1 MSTKDNVLVPRVAVL
16 EEKKLE
22 TQDIYTLKFKM
33 MDNGTISF
41 GPGQYNMLGVPRLG
55 ESAISFST
63 LPIGYNGFVH
73 TIRMAG
79 NVTRAICNMNV
90 GDTVLVRGPYGNIWP
105 LEKAEKKNVVIVAG
119 GIGMAPLR
127 PVVYTLLKNKKKY
140 KKLFLV
146 YGSKEEDIIMYKD
159 ELEAW
164 DRSGN
169 IKVLLSVDE
178 EPNSCFLNLCKG
190 LVTTLLDKIDVPLS
204 ESVSYVCGS
213 EVMMHYV
220 ALELMQKG
228 QKAKDI
234 FVSME
239 RRMKCGVAHCGH
251 CQVGAKFVCKDGAV
265 FNYQE
270 IKKYADNVL

>member
-41 GPGQYNMLGVPRLG
+41 GPGQYNMLGVPGLG

-105 LEKAEKKNVVIVAG
+105 LEKAEKKNVVIV
-119 GIGMAPLR
+119 
-127 PVVYTLLKNKKKY
+127 
-140 KKLFLV
+140 
-146 YGSKEEDIIMYKD
+146 
-159 ELEAW
+159 
-164 DRSGN
+164 
-169 IKVLLSVDE
+169 SVW
-178 EPNSCFLNLCKG
+178 P
-190 LVTTLLDKIDVPLS
+190 
-204 ESVSYVCGS
+204 
-213 EVMMHYV
+213 
-220 ALELMQKG
+220 
-228 QKAKDI
+228 
-234 FVSME
+234 
-239 RRMKCGVAHCGH
+239 R
-251 CQVGAKFVCKDGAV
+251 
-265 FNYQE
+265 
-270 IKKYADNVL
+270 

>member
-1 MSTKDNVLVPRVAVL
+1 
-16 EEKKLE
+16 
-22 TQDIYTLKFKM
+22 
-33 MDNGTISF
+33 
-41 GPGQYNMLGVPRLG
+41 
-55 ESAISFST
+55 
-63 LPIGYNGFVH
+63 
-73 TIRMAG
+73 
-79 NVTRAICNMNV
+79 
-90 GDTVLVRGPYGNIWP
+90 
-105 LEKAEKKNVVIVAG
+105 
-119 GIGMAPLR
+119 MAPLR